1 MTVTTFARSI
11 RRFLLATAVAA
22 TAGAA
27 ATAVVVAPAAAQ
39 APGPYCLWAGAA
51 FPQQTS
57 VRAGGSEFHC
67 HTDFFG
73 AARWDIGARSG
84 AGDTVA
90 NPGAFR
96 NPAGRFS
103 AGARQPGTSYND
115 YCVGGQLIPGGEDVY
130 EAVPTSGGLL
140 WRAAGPISQW
150 RFEGAAPEP
159 TWRSSSLCR
168 DGELL

>member
-1 MTVTTFARSI
+1 MTATTLVRSI
-11 RRFLLATAVAA
+11 RAFLLAATVAV

-27 ATAVVVAPAAAQ
+27 TALAAPAAAQ
-39 APGPYCLWAGAA
+39 APGPYCLWAGGA
-51 FPQQTS
+51 FPQHTS
-57 VRAGGSEFHC
+57 VRAGGSEFFC
-67 HTDFFG
+67 HTDLSG
-73 AARWDIGARSG
+73 AARWDIGGRSG
-84 AGDTVA
+84 QGDTVA
-90 NPGAFR
+90 NPGALG
-96 NPAGRFS
+96 NPVGRFS
-103 AGARQPGTSYND
+103 PGARQPGTSYND

-130 EAVPTSGGLL
+130 EAVPTSGGLF